1 MLTLR
6 HSGHPLKVDGL
17 LSSDSA
23 WFHVPG
29 DRRGNAVCC
38 RDKAVLPGL
47 FDVHLL
53 EFLEQQD
60 QTQATPLSIR
70 ARY

>member
-6 HSGHPLKVDGL
+6 HSGHPLNMDGL
-17 LSSDSA
+17 LSSDLGTGVGMLCA
-23 WFHVPG
+23 
-29 DRRGNAVCC
+29 A
-38 RDKAVLPGL
+38 DKAFLPGL